1 MIFHYMKDRMM
12 FVQSLIGIVIIKKD
26 SIKNSQIEEQDS
38 QDSLTGRY
46 THIFL
51 FMRVGVKLF
60 SSNLQGIIMS
70 KEVS

>member
-1 MIFHYMKDRMM
+1 MIFPYMKDRMM

-46 THIFL
+46 MHIFL

-60 SSNLQGIIMS
+60 SSNLQGIIKS